1 MLVRTPPICLEAK
14 AYSKDAS
21 QFAAEVSVAQRQAN
35 RQQKSWT
42 LVKMAAAWPSTSS
55 VSAQCWRSDVVCC

>member
-1 MLVRTPPICLEAK
+1 MFFLTHSVVVVKFARFWFVIGYNMLVRTPPICLEAK

-42 LVKMAAAWPSTSS
+42 
-55 VSAQCWRSDVVCC
+55 